1 MKKLSLV
8 LLITLSLL
16 PVFSQ
21 NTAYKID
28 ISLKGYIDTI
38 AFLGHYYGNK
48 LSVTD
53 TAVAI
58 NEKIVFKGSEALK
71 QGVYF
76 FISGEQKK
84 MFEFLIDSDQNFS
97 FKTSLESPLEDMIIK
112 GSEENTLFYDYL
124 KYNRQCYLE
133 IKSLQSSL
141 SSSPSLN
148 DSSAALVRQQI
159 DSINTASIEYK
170 VKLIKEYPESLT
182 TLLFKA
188 MREPEV
194 PDFFLENGRHDT
206 LSAYLY
212 YRKHYWDNID
222 FSDDRFLRTPVFHK
236 KLERYMTAII
246 PKQADSLIMEIDN
259 MIQRTKENHEMREYL
274 LWYFT
279 NTYET
284 SNIMGYDRIFVHMVD
299 QYFTNTTYD
308 WLNPVV
314 QKNMID
320 RVNQVRHLLLGEYA
334 PALIMAD
341 TLNELVSLHEIV
353 ADYIIVIFWSTTC
366 GECKREVK
374 TLNEFYRSTD
384 LDLQIYAVNTDT
396 AFSNWKNYI
405 SRKNLGWVNVNGNLS
420 LTGDYHDLYDI
431 YSTPVIYVLDD
442 RKRIIAKRLAA
453 ESIPAF
459 LKRHNK
465 TKNQ

>member
-1 MKKLSLV
+1 MKKLSLL

-16 PVFSQ
+16 TVFSQ
-21 NTAYKID
+21 NTSYKIE
-28 ISLKGYIDTI
+28 IGLKGYTDTI

-48 LSVTD
+48 LSVAD
-53 TAVAI
+53 TAAAK
-58 NEKIVFKGSEALK
+58 NEKIVFEGSEALK

-76 FISGEQKK
+76 FISGDKKK
-84 MFEFLIDSDQNFS
+84 MFEFLIDADQVFS
-97 FKTSLESPLEDMIIK
+97 FKTSQESPMEDIIIK
-112 GSEENTLFYDYL
+112 GSAENSLFYDYL

-133 IKSLQSSL
+133 IKSLQRSL
-141 SSSPSLN
+141 SSSPAPAGDRATLI
-148 DSSAALVRQQI
+148 RKQI

-170 VKLIKEYPESLT
+170 VKLMQEYPESLT

-212 YRKHYWDNID
+212 YKKHYWDNID
-222 FSDDRFLRTPVFHK
+222 LSDDRFLRTPVFHK
-236 KLERYMTAII
+236 KLDRYMTAVI
-246 PKQADSLIMEIDN
+246 PKQTDSIIVEIDK
-259 MIQRTKENHEMREYL
+259 MILRTKENQEMRDYL

-299 QYFTNTTYD
+299 QYFTHTTYE

-314 QKNMID
+314 QKNMIE
-320 RVNQVRHLLLGEYA
+320 RVDKLRHLLLGEYA

-341 TLNELVSLHEIV
+341 TLNELISLHEIV
-353 ADYIIVIFWSTTC
+353 AEYMVVIFWSTTC
-366 GECKREVK
+366 GECKQQVK
-374 TLNEFYRSTD
+374 TLNDFYKSTN
-384 LDLQIYAVNTDT
+384 LDLEVYAINTDT
-396 AFSNWKNYI
+396 AFSSWKSYI

-459 LKRHNK
+459 LKRQKK
-465 TKNQ
+465 TKKQ